1 VDGPALKDSSAA
13 ERRSIWMNYAVL
25 IYTVI
30 AFAALLFITNAI
42 ISTFNIRWDLTP
54 QKKFSLSD
62 FDKRVLGGLTHNV
75 KVMAFVR
82 TEDPAYL
89 ELADLLFQAA
99 AFTPR
104 LTYQVIDVNKAPGM
118 AREYGVS
125 SYGEVIVES
134 QGRRRDFDNA
144 RSDELIPAILQISAD
159 ANKHIYFTI
168 GHGERDLF
176 NSDRSLGYSQW
187 RAQLE
192 QNNYQIDNVS
202 LFASGV
208 PEDAKVVVSLGPQ
221 KDFLPEELAALAKYL
236 AHGGHYIAI
245 IDPYGSPTLV
255 EFLKKYYLDFI
266 PQVIVDPA
274 YRLNAGEILTTQI
287 PLRSET
293 NAVSRAMTAP
303 AVFSLGRG
311 VMVTGKVGDTA
322 PDDLKIADEDKFLS
336 SSHESWASGDPNA
349 LTTGITEYQAGRD
362 TKGPIPV
369 ASEIDFTPASNPH
382 IPLQQMT
389 RLVGIGSSA
398 FASNQFLEMLGNR
411 DLAVSLINELAGD
424 EMLIASRER
433 LNKEETAGFYVTD
446 QEARHL
452 LALGSAVEPAILFLI
467 AITVMVR
474 RRFFA

>member
-1 VDGPALKDSSAA
+1 MDGPPLKDQSAA

-25 IYTVI
+25 FYTVI
-30 AFAALLFITNAI
+30 AFAAVLFAANGI

-54 QKKFSLSD
+54 QKQFSLSD

-176 NSDRSLGYSQW
+176 NSDRQLGYSEW
-187 RAQLE
+187 RGQLE
-192 QNNYQIDNVS
+192 QNNYAIDNVS

-208 PEDAKVVVSLGPQ
+208 PDDAKVVVSLGPQ

-236 AHGGHYIAI
+236 GHGGHYIAI

-266 PQVIVDPA
+266 PQVVVDPA
-274 YRLNAGEILTTQI
+274 YRLTAGEILTTQI

-293 NAVSRAMTAP
+293 NPMSRSMTAP

-322 PDDLKIADEDKFLS
+322 PGDLKIADEDKFLS

-349 LTTGITEYQAGRD
+349 LTTGITEYKEGRD
-362 TKGPIPV
+362 LKGPIPV

-398 FASNQFLEMLGNR
+398 FASNQFVEMLGNR

-433 LNKEETAGFYVTD
+433 LNKSETAAFYISD
-446 QEARHL
+446 QEARHVL
-452 LALGSAVEPAILFLI
+452 VLGSVVEPAILFLI